1 MSTPTDMLSL
11 HNQQLKMG
19 KIQFLQSLQPEAD
32 QTFGHKNKP
41 RDQEPSMKQL
51 LTWGYE
57 APVKGDF
64 TKNTPNI
71 KCKIKKMGKEYVSE
85 VQDNYRKP
93 EYSPEKGIY
102 LFNYLDE
109 EGQDK
114 WKKKI
119 IDMALA
125 EESEEKKTST
135 YK

>member
-1 MSTPTDMLSL
+1 
-11 HNQQLKMG
+11 
-19 KIQFLQSLQPEAD
+19 
-32 QTFGHKNKP
+32 
-41 RDQEPSMKQL
+41 
-51 LTWGYE
+51 
-57 APVKGDF
+57 
-64 TKNTPNI
+64 
-71 KCKIKKMGKEYVSE
+71 MGKEYVSE